1 MSDLPTISVTEDQ
14 YTMILNAF
22 GSEDAFLSWLTSN
35 VNSYVLAVENNNLS
49 QAKQVEIQEALELV
63 RAELPEIPVVE

>member
-1 MSDLPTISVTEDQ
+1 
-14 YTMILNAF
+14 MILNAF

-49 QAKQVEIQEALELV
+49 QAKEVEIQEALELV

>member
-1 MSDLPTISVTEDQ
+1 
-14 YTMILNAF
+14 MILNAF

-49 QAKQVEIQEALELV
+49 QEKQVEIQEALELV